1 MGEEMCAYLDG
12 FGTKTFV
19 YELQGNIYVING
31 VPLKTKKGTVIK
43 SYAPF
48 PKEFHFLDKDWLY
61 ICKNN
66 ETVNEILLTEK
77 GFKIIKE

>member
-19 YELQGNIYVING
+19 YKFKDTLYVVNG
-31 VPLKTKKGTVIK
+31 SPEPTKDGYIIR

-48 PKEFHFLDKDWLY
+48 PKEYHYLDKFHHGQN
-61 ICKNN
+61 I
-66 ETVNEILLTEK
+66 
-77 GFKIIKE
+77 